1 MPERNAINIEQ
12 YYVIIRG
19 LLCKGIALYGPFDTL
34 QEAMDYGDK
43 NFPDDTRE
51 IMPMYKETITH
62 GEG

>member
-1 MPERNAINIEQ
+1 MNDRTSIDVEQ

-19 LLCKGIALYGPFDTL
+19 LLCKGIALYGPFDSIP
-34 QEAMDYGDK
+34 QAVEYGDK

-51 IMPMYKETITH
+51 IMPMYKEVVTH